1 MSLEFRS
8 YNFDI
13 GSEKRDDGIGVL
25 TGQPV
30 VYNSPTDVGG
40 MFQEIIDSGALNE
53 TDLKDVPFLV
63 NHNDKMIPAAR
74 SRRNNGNSTMQMT
87 VNENGL
93 YLDKVE
99 LDIENN
105 SESRALYSAVNR
117 GDIDGMSFRFSVTQE
132 RWENLGS
139 DYPTRHIEK
148 IGRIAEVSAVTF
160 PAYDAT
166 SIQARN
172 ADALE
177 NARIALDNARIN
189 ARSVDTDNNDNE
201 LALLKAKTLI
211 LGGN

>member
-30 VYNSPTDVGG
+30 VYNSPTDIGG
-40 MFQEIIDSGALNE
+40 MFREIIDAGALNE
-53 TDLKDVPFLV
+53 TDLRDVVFLV

-74 SRRNNGNSTMQMT
+74 SRRNNGNSTMQMSI
-87 VNENGL
+87 NERGL

-105 SESRALYSAVNR
+105 SESRALYSAVDR
-117 GDIDGMSFRFSVTQE
+117 GDLDGMSFRFSVTQE
-132 RWENLGS
+132 RWEDLDT
-139 DYPTRHIEK
+139 DYPTRHVEK
-148 IGRIAEVSAVTF
+148 IGKIVELSAVTF

-177 NARIALDNARIN
+177 NARVALDNAKKE
-189 ARSVDTDNNDNE
+189 ARSLDSDKQNDE

-211 LGGN
+211 IGGI

>member
-1 MSLEFRS
+1 MPLEFRS

-13 GSEKRDDGIGVL
+13 GAEKRDDGTGVL

-30 VYNSPTDVGG
+30 VYNSPTDISG
-40 MFQEIIDSGALNE
+40 MFREVIEAGALDG
-53 TDLKDVPFLV
+53 TDLKDVVFLV

-74 SRRNNGNSTMQMT
+74 SRRNNGNSTMQMS
-87 VNENGL
+87 VNERGL

-105 SESRALYSAVNR
+105 SESRALYSAVDR
-117 GDIDGMSFRFSVTQE
+117 GDMDGMSFRFSVTGE
-132 RWENLGS
+132 RWENLDS

-148 IGRIAEVSAVTF
+148 IGKIVEVSAVTF

-172 ADALE
+172 ADALD
-177 NARIALDNARIN
+177 NARNALDNARIN
-189 ARSVDTDNNDNE
+189 ARSLDSDKDKNE

-211 LGGN
+211 IGGI

>member
-1 MSLEFRS
+1 MPLEFRS

-13 GSEKRDDGIGVL
+13 TSEKRDDGIGVL

-30 VYNSPTDVGG
+30 VYNSETDIGG
-40 MFQEIIDSGALNE
+40 MFREIIDAGALDE
-53 TDLKDVPFLV
+53 TDLRDVVFLV

-74 SRRNNGNSTMQMT
+74 SRRNNGNSTMQMSI
-87 VNENGL
+87 NERGL

-105 SESRALYSAVNR
+105 SESRALYSAVDR
-117 GDIDGMSFRFSVTQE
+117 GDLDGMSFRFSVTQE
-132 RWENLGS
+132 RWEDLDT
-139 DYPTRHIEK
+139 DYPTRHLEK
-148 IGRIAEVSAVTF
+148 IGKIVEVSAVTF

-177 NARIALDNARIN
+177 NARVALDNAKKE
-189 ARSVDTDNNDNE
+189 ARSLDSDKHNNE

-211 LGGN
+211 IGGI

>member
-30 VYNSPTDVGG
+30 VYNSPTDIGG
-40 MFQEIIDSGALNE
+40 MFQEIIDAGALNE
-53 TDLKDVPFLV
+53 TDLRDVVFLV

-74 SRRNNGNSTMQMT
+74 SRRNNGNSTMQMSI
-87 VNENGL
+87 NERGL

-105 SESRALYSAVNR
+105 SESRALYSAVDR

-132 RWENLGS
+132 RWEDLDT
-139 DYPTRHIEK
+139 DYPTRHVEK
-148 IGRIAEVSAVTF
+148 IGKIVELSAVTF
-160 PAYDAT
+160 PAYNTT

-177 NARIALDNARIN
+177 NARAALDNARIN